1 VQHRRALFDNQL
13 TRMYMRKVYLEY
25 RYTYDKSTTFRIDVN
40 PDVPHGYLMRH
51 QQGGGGGKDF
61 CWANHVFRVHADV
74 ENGYYQCE
82 CRQWEHTYMTI

>member
-51 QQGGGGGKDF
+51 QHGGEGAKISVGRIICSGCMLMLKMVITGVNVDSG
-61 CWANHVFRVHADV
+61 NTH
-74 ENGYYQCE
+74 
-82 CRQWEHTYMTI
+82 I